1 MRAREPDDHGFVE
14 RAGVRIHWESFG
26 DGDVTVLLAPTWSI
40 IPSRFWKM
48 QVPHL
53 ARRYRVVSFD
63 GRGSG
68 LSDAPVGAEAYTH
81 LEFAA
86 DLGAVL
92 DATGVERAVLVGL
105 SCGTTWTI
113 QYAAD
118 HPERVSGVVAIC
130 PAVPLTPGHAE
141 RRVHPFDEP
150 LDTGEGWA
158 KYNRYYWQ
166 RDYRDFLQ
174 FFFEQ
179 MFHEPHS
186 TKPIEDCFGWGQ
198 EIPTA
203 VLVDATVGQ
212 TACGRQQFAD
222 VCRQVTAPVMVIHG
236 DEDRIRPY
244 ASGVALAE
252 LTGGELVTLPG
263 GGHGPQ
269 GRDPVRI
276 NRLIEQFVDRVHP
289 RPRRSSWTPARHRA
303 KRVLY
308 LSSPIGLGHARRD
321 AAIADELRKLH
332 PDVQIDWLAQH
343 PVTVVLEHRGERVH
357 PASRLLVNESAHIED
372 EADEHDLHAFQAIR
386 RMDEIL
392 VNNFMVFDDVVSDQ
406 HYDLVVGDEAW
417 EVDHFLHENP
427 ELKRFAFAWMTDFVG
442 WLPMPDGGPDESALT
457 ADYNLEMIEQRARYR
472 RLRDASIFVGDPDDI
487 VADRFGEDL
496 PLIREWTEQNFEF
509 SGYITGFDPLDV
521 ADRERLRAAL
531 GYRPDELV
539 CVVTVGGSGVGG
551 HLVRRVVD
559 AAPAARRLAGNLR
572 FEVVVGPRLDPASLP
587 RRRGVRYHR
596 FVPDLYRHLAAC
608 DLAIVHGGLTTSMEL
623 VANRRPF
630 IYVPLQHH
638 FEQHFHVHHR
648 LQRYG
653 AGRRLDYCET
663 GDPEHL
669 ASVIV
674 AELHRQVDYLPV
686 ATDGAGRAAASLAAL
701 L

>member
-40 IPSRFWKM
+40 VPSRFWKM

-92 DATGVERAVLVGL
+92 DATGVDRAVLVGL

-118 HPERVSGVVAIC
+118 QPERVSGVVAIC

-141 RRVHPFDEP
+141 RRIHPFDEP

-186 TKPIEDCFGWGQ
+186 TKPIEDCVGWGL
-198 EIPTA
+198 EVPTA
-203 VLVDATVGQ
+203 VLVDATVCQ
-212 TACGRQQFAD
+212 TACGRRQFAD

-263 GGHGPQ
+263 GGHGPL

-321 AAIADELRKLH
+321 LAIARELRRQVPGLE
-332 PDVQIDWLAQH
+332 IDWLAQH

-386 RMDEIL
+386 RMDEIMIA
-392 VNNFMVFDDVVSDQ
+392 NFMVFHDVVREQ
-406 HYDLVVGDEAW
+406 PYDLWVGDEAW
-417 EVDHFLHENP
+417 ELDYYLHENP
-427 ELKRFAFAWMTDFVG
+427 EEK
-442 WLPMPDGGPDESALT
+442 
-457 ADYNLEMIEQRARYR
+457 
-472 RLRDASIFVGDPDDI
+472 
-487 VADRFGEDL
+487 
-496 PLIREWTEQNFEF
+496 
-509 SGYITGFDPLDV
+509 
-521 ADRERLRAAL
+521 
-531 GYRPDELV
+531 
-539 CVVTVGGSGVGG
+539 
-551 HLVRRVVD
+551 
-559 AAPAARRLAGNLR
+559 
-572 FEVVVGPRLDPASLP
+572 
-587 RRRGVRYHR
+587 
-596 FVPDLYRHLAAC
+596 
-608 DLAIVHGGLTTSMEL
+608 
-623 VANRRPF
+623 RRPTS
-630 IYVPLQHH
+630 
-638 FEQHFHVHHR
+638 
-648 LQRYG
+648 G
-653 AGRRLDYCET
+653 
-663 GDPEHL
+663 
-669 ASVIV
+669 
-674 AELHRQVDYLPV
+674 
-686 ATDGAGRAAASLAAL
+686 
-701 L
+701 